1 MGASQE
7 MLFNSPS
14 STLLLSFFSVR
25 FLVSPFARAGGV
37 RRIGTE
43 SLSERAS
50 SSTETERNN
59 RLSSSKTQ
67 KSPSIFERKAG
78 ENKPSSEKQEK
89 INQGPYFFRKS
100 TKCVEVQTPRCTNFS
115 FAFWRYLHD
124 SPVWLRGA
132 RVSKLWLP

>member
-1 MGASQE
+1 LTA
-7 MLFNSPS
+7 PHTKIS
-14 STLLLSFFSVR
+14 SNEAPQTNFFSVG
-25 FLVSPFARAGGV
+25 FLVNPFAGGV

-67 KSPSIFERKAG
+67 KPPSIFERKAG

-89 INQGPYFFRKS
+89 INQTPYFFRKS
-100 TKCVEVQTPRCTNFS
+100 TKCVEVQTPRAPILASHFGDLCTTPPYGFVV
-115 FAFWRYLHD
+115 R
-124 SPVWLRGA
+124 
-132 RVSKLWLP
+132 

>member
-1 MGASQE
+1 MKSIFVWA
-7 MLFNSPS
+7 LVRKCS
-14 STLLLSFFSVR
+14 SCRPLQLSFSHFSR
-25 FLVSPFARAGGV
+25 CGFSLTPLPGLAGGV

-67 KSPSIFERKAG
+67 KPPSIFERKAG

-89 INQGPYFFRKS
+89 INQTPYFFRKS
-100 TKCVEVQTPRCTNFS
+100 TKCVEVQTPRAPILASHFGDLCTTPPYGFVV
-115 FAFWRYLHD
+115 R
-124 SPVWLRGA
+124 
-132 RVSKLWLP
+132 